1 METQVKRILTAFLV
15 VVTIASGAFAQKG
28 VEDGSKYGH
37 GEDSIRALQN
47 LSMYKQFY
55 KQKSYKD
62 AMKSWRVVFNE
73 APLISKNMYIH
84 GVNMYKIKYKN
95 ARTWDLREKYV
106 DTILMIYDQRIK
118 YYKNAAYLTARK
130 GVDLNNLSKTRKKE
144 AYDMLHEAVEK
155 MGNKTPEFAINELM
169 QAALSLYKD
178 EKITADEMVNDFAL
192 SSDIVDFQIK
202 GATGKDKETLIKV
215 QQNVELIFINSGAA
229 TCETLVPLLTD
240 KFEKAPKDID
250 NLKKTV
256 GLLRKFDCEE
266 SDVYEQSAVNLYELD
281 PSANSAYGISRV
293 FLKKENWEK
302 AVFYYE
308 EATKLEEDSLTKAR
322 YHKELAEV
330 LLAANMSPVKAVQS
344 AREALKYNPKDGS
357 PYITIGRAYANAN
370 IGENKFEK
378 STKFW
383 AAVDMFYK
391 AKAVDP
397 SQTDVA
403 NKLIGTYSQY
413 FPNKEEAFFYNITEG
428 STYTVPGWIG
438 HTTKVRF

>member
-1 METQVKRILTAFLV
+1 MKAKSNLLV
-15 VVTIASGAFAQKG
+15 IVMMIFAISTSMAQKG

-84 GVNMYKIKYKN
+84 GVNMYKMKYQK
-95 ARTWDLREKYV
+95 AKTWDLREKYV
-106 DTILMIYDQRIK
+106 DTIMMIYDQRMK
-118 YYKNAAYLTARK
+118 YFNEDELLARK

-144 AYDMLHEAVEK
+144 AYDMLHSAVEQ
-155 MGNKTPEFAINELM
+155 MENETPEFAINELM

-178 EKITADEMVNDFAL
+178 EKITADQMVNDFAL
-192 SSDIVDFQIK
+192 SSDIVDHQIK
-202 GATGKDKETLIKV
+202 NATGKDKETLIKI

-256 GLLRKFDCEE
+256 GLLRKFDCED
-266 SDVYEQSAVNLYELD
+266 SDVYEKSAVNLYELE

-344 AREALKYNPKDGS
+344 AREALRYNPKDGS

-391 AKAVDP
+391 AKAVDS
-397 SQTDVA
+397 SQTDAA

-428 STYTVPGWIG
+428 ATYTVPGWIN

>member
-1 METQVKRILTAFLV
+1 MKAKANLLV
-15 VVTIASGAFAQKG
+15 VFMMILAISTSMAQKG

-55 KQKSYKD
+55 KQQSYKD
-62 AMKSWRVVFNE
+62 AIKSWRIVFNE

-84 GVNMYKIKYKN
+84 GVNMYKRKYQSAK
-95 ARTWDLREKYV
+95 TWDLREKYV
-106 DTILMIYDQRIK
+106 DTIMMVYDQRMK
-118 YYKNAAYLTARK
+118 YFNEPELLARK
-130 GVDLNNLSKTRKKE
+130 GVDLNNLSPKRKKE
-144 AYDMLHEAVEK
+144 AYDMLHKAVEE
-155 MGNKTPEFAINELM
+155 MGMETPEFAINELM

-178 EKITADEMVNDFAL
+178 GKITADEMVSDFAL
-192 SSDIVDFQIK
+192 SSDIVDQQTK
-202 GATGKDKETLIKV
+202 NATGKDKETLIKV

-240 KFEKAPKDID
+240 KFEKAPKDLD

-266 SDVYEQSAVNLYELD
+266 SDVYEKSAVNLYDLE

-308 EATKLEEDSLTKAR
+308 EAIKLEEDSLTKAR

-330 LLAANMSPVKAVQS
+330 LLAADMSPIKAVQN
-344 AREALKYNPKDGS
+344 ARDALKYNPKDGS
-357 PYITIGRAYANAN
+357 PYLTIGRAYANAN

-397 SQTDVA
+397 ETA
-403 NKLIGTYSQY
+403 GAATKLINTYSQY
-413 FPNKEEAFFYNITEG
+413 FPNKEEAFFYNVTEG
-428 STYTVPGWIG
+428 QTYTVPGWIN

>member
-1 METQVKRILTAFLV
+1 MKAKSNLLVILMMIFAIST
-15 VVTIASGAFAQKG
+15 SMAQKG

-62 AMKSWRVVFNE
+62 AIKSWRVVFNE

-95 ARTWDLREKYV
+95 AKTWDLREKYV
-106 DTILMIYDQRIK
+106 DTIMLIYDQRMK
-118 YYKNAAYLTARK
+118 YFDEDELLARK
-130 GVDLNNLSKTRKKE
+130 GVDLNNLSKNRKKE
-144 AYDMLHEAVEK
+144 AYDMLHKAVEK

-178 EKITADEMVNDFAL
+178 EKISADEMVNDFAL
-192 SSDIVDFQIK
+192 SSDIVDHQIK
-202 GATGKDKETLIKV
+202 NATGNEKETLNKI

-256 GLLRKFDCEE
+256 GLLRKFDCED
-266 SDVYEQSAVNLYELD
+266 SDVYEKAAVNLYDLE

-330 LLAANMSPVKAVQS
+330 LLAANMSPVKAVQN

-378 STKFW
+378 STKYW

-391 AKAVDP
+391 AKAVDQ